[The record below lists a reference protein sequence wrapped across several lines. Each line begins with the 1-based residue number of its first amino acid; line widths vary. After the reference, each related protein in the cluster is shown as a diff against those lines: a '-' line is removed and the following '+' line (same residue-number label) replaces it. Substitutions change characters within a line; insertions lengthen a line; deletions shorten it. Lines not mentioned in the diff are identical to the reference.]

1 MLCFHGFGQDGR
13 VFKAVAESLTGY
25 TLFSFDLPFHGE
37 THIEDPSI
45 FMTTRQAH
53 ALVQKLVQI
62 KRITKFSVLAYSI
75 GARLAISIVNGFAQN
90 IENVWLLAPDGIV
103 QNFWYAFATKN
114 GLNRRIFSFFMRNP
128 QVIFSTTRLLK
139 SLKLLDPSMQKVIA
153 VSMATEDKRAQVYWT
168 WTFLSP
174 LQISL
179 GKLSGLATENDLEIE
194 VFVGEKDRIIPQRGV
209 KKKANGKENIKVIS
223 LQSGHNDLIKN
234 FAKRHFQ

>member
-37 THIEDPSI
+37 THIEDPSV

-62 KRITKFSVLAYSI
+62 KGITRFSVVAYSI
-75 GARLAISIVNGFAQN
+75 GARLAYSIVNDFAQK

-103 QNFWYAFATKN
+103 QNFWFAFATKN
-114 GLNRRIFSFFMRNP
+114 GFNRRIFSYFMQNP
-128 QVIFSTTRLLK
+128 QVIFSTARLLK
-139 SLKLLDPSMQKVIA
+139 SLRLLDPSMQKMIA
-153 VSMATEDKRAQVYWT
+153 LSMATEDKRAQVYWT

-174 LQISL
+174 LQSSL
-179 GKLSGLATENDLEIE
+179 GKLAGIAKQNGLEIE
-194 VFVGEKDRIIPQRGV
+194 IFLGEKDRIIPQSAV
-209 KKKANGKENIKVIS
+209 KKKANGKEKIKVIS
-223 LQSGHNDLIKN
+223 LQSGHTDLINN
-234 FAKRHFQ
+234 FSKHRFQ